1 MLCAISK
8 SALFFHQKSKNKQT
22 QKILNRTYFLL
33 TFRLIS
39 TVRKFREK
47 KVILA
52 GVHVFFE
59 KLRIFPVHSSGA
71 FNFSELYIQMIQ
83 A

>member
-1 MLCAISK
+1 M
-8 SALFFHQKSKNKQT
+8 
-22 QKILNRTYFLL
+22 
-33 TFRLIS
+33 
-39 TVRKFREK
+39 
-47 KVILA
+47 LA

>member
-39 TVRKFREK
+39 TVTKFREK
-47 KVILA
+47 IILA

>member
-22 QKILNRTYFLL
+22 PKILNRTYFLL

-39 TVRKFREK
+39 TVTKFRGK
-47 KVILA
+47 IILA
-52 GVHVFFE
+52 GVHVVFE
-59 KLRIFPVHSSGA
+59 KLRIFSVHSSGA